1 MHYNSLD
8 AFLAD
13 LPQLAAPVRDKL
25 RGHDALFLVE
35 TKQGRQFYLQL
46 LDGEVLL
53 NTTSDAKPDC
63 TAKADEAALLDLVN
77 GRLSPMKALLLRK
90 VVVTGSP
97 APLMSLISLL

>member
-1 MHYNSLD
+1 MHYDSLD

-13 LPQLAAPVRDKL
+13 LPAQAAPVRDKL

-35 TKQGRQFYLQL
+35 TRQGRQLYLQL
-46 LDGEVLL
+46 RDGEVLL
-53 NTTSDAKPDC
+53 STSSDVKPDC
-63 TAKADEAALLDLVN
+63 TVKADEAALLDLVN

-90 VVVTGSP
+90 VVLTGSP